1 MADLIASANPAGSRD
16 FPLLRHFG
24 LWRVWL
30 IACAVLLLA
39 NAPQIMA
46 FQAYDPDDYTRLL
59 QVRDWLAG
67 QDWFDTRQY
76 RWNPPFGGDIHWVRL
91 GDLPLA
97 AMLYPLQ
104 LILERTTAEIA
115 AMTIVPLLQLLV
127 AMAVMERLTAAL
139 DLPRATRTIALIM
152 LPTFPV
158 LLGTFAPLRVDY
170 HGWLAVC
177 ALAITW
183 LTVAGGWTRL
193 LCAGIVASVALV
205 LSLETMPF
213 VIGAGGWLAA
223 RYWWQGRREHEPY
236 FLGLALGALVLVPVF
251 RPPSDLLTPYCDVLS
266 APHLLAFVATAAL
279 ILASRRVPTGAS
291 RTVRLLVLLPV
302 PVLAAALIVL
312 PLGICAVRPLIHVDA
327 LARSLFFDRFIEALP
342 ITAQQLSAQVMLLST
357 ALLAG
362 LGGWSIVRG
371 TADPHRRDR
380 WLTAWVLAMLAAAVS
395 LVLLRASVA
404 AQLLAVPIC
413 AVLVATWLPRAQ
425 AVPQLVPRLAAT
437 MACLGLLTPVLPT
450 ALATPFDQPLPF
462 DRAAQP
468 YVGSIY
474 RCDYRQ
480 LGQLPPSRLFTPIA
494 KSSELMA
501 KSAHSTIAG
510 TYHRSDREIHDV
522 IQAFAGPLDGAEAIV
537 RSYRSDYLVYCA
549 SDIEPAFLAAQ
560 RANSLGRMLTTGQLP
575 NWLEPVPAFATG
587 PLKVYR
593 VRQAG
598 RNSSASPLMQ

>member
-1 MADLIASANPAGSRD
+1 MADLNASTSPPGNGD

-24 LWRVWL
+24 LRRVWL

-46 FQAYDPDDYTRLL
+46 FQAHDPDDYTRLL

-97 AMLYPLQ
+97 AVLYPLQ
-104 LILERTTAEIA
+104 QILDHTTAEIA

-139 DLPRATRTIALIM
+139 DLPHSTRTIALVM

-170 HGWLAVC
+170 HGWLAIC

-183 LTVAGGWTRL
+183 LTVAGGWGRL
-193 LCAGIVASVALV
+193 LGAGIVASVALV

-213 VIGAGGWLAA
+213 VIGTGGWLAA

-236 FLGLALGALVLVPVF
+236 FLGLALGSSALVPVF
-251 RPPSDLLTPYCDVLS
+251 RPSSDLLIPYCDVLS
-266 APHLLAFVATAAL
+266 APHLLAFAASAAL
-279 ILASRRVPTGAS
+279 ILATRRVPAGAS
-291 RTVRLLVLLPV
+291 RSLRLLVLLPV
-302 PVLAAALIVL
+302 PMLAAALIVM
-312 PLGICAVRPLIHVDA
+312 PLGVCAVSPLAHVDA
-327 LARSLFFDRFIEALP
+327 LARALFFDRFIEALP
-342 ITAQQLSAQVMLLST
+342 ITAQQLSAQVMLMST

-362 LGGWSIVRG
+362 LGGWSIIRS
-371 TADPHRRDR
+371 TSDPRRHDR

-395 LVLLRASVA
+395 LILLRAAVA

-425 AVPQLVPRLAAT
+425 AVPQMARRLAAT
-437 MACLGLLTPVLPT
+437 LACLGLLTPVLPT

-462 DRAAQP
+462 ARLAQP
-468 YVGSIY
+468 YVGSAY
-474 RCDYRQ
+474 RCDYRR
-480 LGQLPPSRLFTPIA
+480 LAVLPPSRLFTPIA
-494 KSSELMA
+494 KTSELMA
-501 KSAHSTIAG
+501 KSAHSTVAG
-510 TYHRSDREIHDV
+510 TYHRADRQIHDV

-537 RSYRSDYLVYCA
+537 RTYRSDYVVYCD

-560 RANSLGRMLTTGQLP
+560 REDSLARMLVRGKLP
-575 NWLEPVPAFATG
+575 PWLEPVPAFTEG